1 MIFITIKKLI
11 NDCFGFLKGFTHRK
25 EILNIRKEYKLLILM
40 GHNVKRHSIN
50 SNLFFSK
57 LQKE

>member
-11 NDCFGFLKGFTHRK
+11 NDCIGFFKGFTHRN
-25 EILNIRKEYKLLILM
+25 EIHNIRKECKLLFLM

-50 SNLFFSK
+50 SILFFSK